1 MNQQLNNDNQGQDQP
16 KQHGQP
22 YPWSI
27 FKHKEEYEQ
36 NRDNRQLKHWVIKSL
51 VGSLVFSFTVIV
63 LSMSYTVVV
72 QGKPFNES
80 LLGSFLSS
88 FVDLTK
94 FILS

>member
-1 MNQQLNNDNQGQDQP
+1 MTQELNKDNQGQEVP
-16 KQHGQP
+16 KTHGQP
-22 YPWSI
+22 YPWNI
-27 FKHKEEYEQ
+27 FKHREEYEQ
-36 NRDNRQLKHWVIKSL
+36 NRDNRELKHWVIKSL
-51 VGSLVFSFTVIV
+51 VGSLVFSFAVIV

-80 LLGSFLSS
+80 VLGSFLNS